1 MYNLIIKLKCALY
14 GYTNHIFVLV
24 VTILDVSTR
33 TISCFGPSGSAVK
46 SLTSSTVNLMHSQLG
61 KLFYKFTNVQAT
73 RSSACL
79 KNLRHQSSFVCV
91 YVRCHCCCDLQFAVM
106 HKNTHQPQFT
116 LTFSLY
122 ADERKMMGIFFFW
135 GLWEKKRLVYLWIF
149 SWMFYA
155 FLSAEFRGI
164 RAAKL

>member
-1 MYNLIIKLKCALY
+1 MCIIWLHKSYICTSCYHL
-14 GYTNHIFVLV
+14 GRFRQNDLV
-24 VTILDVSTR
+24 
-33 TISCFGPSGSAVK
+33 
-46 SLTSSTVNLMHSQLG
+46 SSTVNLTHSQLG
-61 KLFYKFTNVQAT
+61 KLFNKFTNVQAT

-79 KNLRHQSSFVCV
+79 KNLRHQSSFVSV
-91 YVRCHCCCDLQFAVM
+91 YVRCRCCCDLQFAVM

-149 SWMFYA
+149 SCMFYA